1 MFFKRK
7 KKMSCSK
14 NCSQI
19 YTYKKDAYKKS
30 NSEPIKIF
38 SAKNYL
44 HLFSIYLSFLLIF
57 IAIPSFSVPTS
68 LVPYSNAL
76 SGNSHNIFGINNR
89 VPFSQSERESDEVSG
104 LLQDGNSLYG
114 GETQENILKKSLS
127 MFNNILNYY
136 GNDISTQPTEIYNNE
151 VINVENDGM
160 PIFDSDPNFKD
171 VLIGYSLMLALPIAI
186 AGFGYFYYK
195 TIKNKQNKHKN
206 REITKQQALEQIAG
220 ALFLKVQEE
229 QRQTTATEILLRKI
243 TTNRQLKDLANKLI
257 FGIIAELNVRT
268 SDIFEASA
276 IMTKKN
282 KCLWDY
288 AKRLHRGTQEDQQ
301 PKNLPEALF
310 LIIEE
315 NQQLQSLADEL
326 LIKTEEQP
334 EPPQYSAICIAEET
348 TPTTEPP
355 QYSAIEPQQYS
366 AICIAEETTS
376 TTEPPRYSAICI
388 AEETTSTTEPPRYS
402 AICIAEETTST
413 TEPPRYS
420 AICIAEETTS
430 TTEPPQ
436 YSAIEPQQ

>member
-44 HLFSIYLSFLLIF
+44 HLVSIYLSFLLIF
-57 IAIPSFSVPTS
+57 IAIPSFSAPIL

-76 SGNSHNIFGINNR
+76 SGNSHNIFGINNT

-104 LLQDGNSLYG
+104 LLQDGNSQQAILCG

-127 MFNNILNYY
+127 MINNIILNYY
-136 GNDISTQPTEIYNNE
+136 GNDTMPTFESNLNI
-151 VINVENDGM
+151 
-160 PIFDSDPNFKD
+160 KD
-171 VLIGYSLMLALPIAI
+171 VLRQCSFILALALPIAM
-186 AGFGYFYYK
+186 AGFSYFYYK
-195 TIKNKQNKHKN
+195 KIENNQNKHKN
-206 REITKQQALEQIAG
+206 RDSTKQQALEQIAN
-220 ALFLKVQEE
+220 ALFLKVQED
-229 QRQTTATEILLRKI
+229 QRQTTAPEILLRKI

-268 SDIFEASA
+268 SDIFEASS
-276 IMTKKN
+276 IMIKKN
-282 KCLWDY
+282 KRLWDY
-288 AKRLHRGTQEDQQ
+288 AERLHRRTQEDQQ
-301 PKNLPEALF
+301 PKNLYEMLF

-334 EPPQYSAICIAEET
+334 KPPSYAEAILTTEPPQYFEIEPPQYFEI
-348 TPTTEPP
+348 EPP
-355 QYSAIEPQQYS
+355 QYSAIEP
-366 AICIAEETTS
+366 
-376 TTEPPRYSAICI
+376 
-388 AEETTSTTEPPRYS
+388 
-402 AICIAEETTST
+402 
-413 TEPPRYS
+413 
-420 AICIAEETTS
+420 
-430 TTEPPQ
+430 PQ
-436 YSAIEPQQ
+436 YSAIEPPQ

>member
-44 HLFSIYLSFLLIF
+44 HLVSIYLSFLLIF

-76 SGNSHNIFGINNR
+76 SGNSHNIFGINNT

-104 LLQDGNSLYG
+104 LLQDGNSQQAILCG

-127 MFNNILNYY
+127 MINNIILNYY
-136 GNDISTQPTEIYNNE
+136 GNDTMPTFESNLNI
-151 VINVENDGM
+151 
-160 PIFDSDPNFKD
+160 KD
-171 VLIGYSLMLALPIAI
+171 VLRQCSFILALALPIAM
-186 AGFGYFYYK
+186 AGFSYFYYK
-195 TIKNKQNKHKN
+195 KIENNQNKHKN
-206 REITKQQALEQIAG
+206 RDSTKQQALEQIAG

-413 TEPPRYS
+413 TEPP
-420 AICIAEETTS
+420 
-430 TTEPPQ
+430 Q